1 MGRFDTANVEA
12 LSQLSWTTSEV
23 QSLYDQLESQVEIPI
38 IPASYGVTRNIM
50 NAFRTVVNKYEN
62 ARDTL
67 FWYNKDIND
76 EITRKLEDLDLYK
89 KD

>member
-1 MGRFDTANVEA
+1 
-12 LSQLSWTTSEV
+12 
-23 QSLYDQLESQVEIPI
+23 
-38 IPASYGVTRNIM
+38 M